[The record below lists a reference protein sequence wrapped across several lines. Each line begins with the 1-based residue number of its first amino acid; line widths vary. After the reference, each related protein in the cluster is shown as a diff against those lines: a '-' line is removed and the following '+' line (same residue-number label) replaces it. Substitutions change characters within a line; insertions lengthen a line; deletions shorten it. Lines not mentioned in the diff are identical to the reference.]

1 MENQLILHGI
11 IILFIGVVSGY
22 AFSKAIQNQPEK
34 QVAWRV
40 VHSGGSMAG
49 IMLMAFG
56 SVWEKLQL
64 TGISGKVPG
73 FWLGTGLLFSTYLL
87 IAGMI
92 IAAIT
97 GQRGLAST
105 SQGAGK
111 LVFLCYAIGAA
122 ISTIVL
128 GGIIIWVVFK

>member
-11 IILFIGVVSGY
+11 VVLFIGVVSGY

-56 SVWEKLQL
+56 AVWEKLQL
-64 TGISGKVPG
+64 TAMPGI
-73 FWLGTGLLFSTYLL
+73 WLGIGLLFSTYVLL
-87 IAGMI
+87 AGMI
-92 IAAIT
+92 LAAIT
-97 GQRGLAST
+97 GQRGLAS
-105 SQGAGK
+105 SSKGYGK
-111 LVFLCYAIGAA
+111 LVFLCYAAGAA
-122 ISTIVL
+122 FSTLSL
-128 GGIIIWVVFK
+128 GGIIIGVIFK

>member
-1 MENQLILHGI
+1 MESQLILHGI

-56 SVWEKLQL
+56 AV
-64 TGISGKVPG
+64 
-73 FWLGTGLLFSTYLL
+73 
-87 IAGMI
+87 
-92 IAAIT
+92 
-97 GQRGLAST
+97 
-105 SQGAGK
+105 
-111 LVFLCYAIGAA
+111 
-122 ISTIVL
+122 
-128 GGIIIWVVFK
+128 

>member
-1 MENQLILHGI
+1 MEAQLILHGI

-49 IMLMAFG
+49 IMLMVFG
-56 SVWEKLQL
+56 AVWEKLL
-64 TGISGKVPG
+64 LSN
-73 FWLGTGLLFSTYLL
+73 FFSDWLGGGLISSTYLL
-87 IAGMI
+87 VAGMV

-97 GQRGLAST
+97 GQRGLAS
-105 SQGAGK
+105 SSKGRGK
-111 LVFLCYAIGAA
+111 LVFICYAAGAA
-122 ISTIVL
+122 VSTVSL
-128 GGIIIWVVFK
+128 GGIIVWMLIK

>member
-11 IILFIGVVSGY
+11 LILFIGVISGY

-56 SVWEKLQL
+56 AVWEKLQL
-64 TGISGKVPG
+64 TEVLS
-73 FWLGTGLLFSTYLL
+73 FWLGAGLLFSTYLL
-87 IAGMI
+87 VGGMI
-92 IAAIT
+92 IAAIS
-97 GQRGLAST
+97 GQRGLAS
-105 SQGAGK
+105 SSKGIGK
-111 LVFLCYAIGAA
+111 LVFLCYAVGAA
-122 ISTIVL
+122 ISTLVI
-128 GGIIIWVVFK
+128 GGIIIWIIIK